1 MDISILYQGSQKSA
15 EFLLLP
21 SLTISWKLRILKR
34 TILSHCSAYKLYRSV
49 IEYRQSVELCW
60 VVPISKICDWN
71 NQVRFFL
78 CLGAF
83 CLFVW
88 LVCCHLFVCFCFKY
102 EHNFIFVLLGI
113 YLDLLEWIEKAHV
126 LLYLQVNLLF
136 RCMHLN
142 KCFSFWGNALFHL
155 LIFINIALEYFS
167 HNIVSLFVFY
177 LWARRCYNLTHLGS
191 FRSVLFWSCP

>member
-1 MDISILYQGSQKSA
+1 MDISILSQGSQKSA

-71 NQVRFFL
+71 DQVRFFL

-88 LVCCHLFVCFCFKY
+88 FVVIC
-102 EHNFIFVLLGI
+102 
-113 YLDLLEWIEKAHV
+113 
-126 LLYLQVNLLF
+126 
-136 RCMHLN
+136 
-142 KCFSFWGNALFHL
+142 
-155 LIFINIALEYFS
+155 
-167 HNIVSLFVFY
+167 LFVFVLNMSIISFLYCWEYIWIFWNELKKHMFFYTFRWIFCLDVCISTNVLASEGMHFLIYWY
-177 LWARRCYNLTHLGS
+177 LLI
-191 FRSVLFWSCP
+191 